1 MARRPRVESAGYH
14 HVNNRGVERR
24 IVFAEPKDKD
34 KFLEIVCK
42 VSEHYDFI
50 IHGFL

>member
-14 HVNNRGVERR
+14 HVYNRGVERR
-24 IVFAEPKDKD
+24 IVFAESKDKD
-34 KFLEIVCK
+34 KFLEIVCE

-50 IHGFL
+50 IHEM